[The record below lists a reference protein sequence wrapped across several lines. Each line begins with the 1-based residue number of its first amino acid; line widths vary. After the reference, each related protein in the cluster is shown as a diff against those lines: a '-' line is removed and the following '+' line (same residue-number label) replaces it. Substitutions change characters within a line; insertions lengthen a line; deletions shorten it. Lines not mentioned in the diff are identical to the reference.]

1 MGTSEG
7 QSVATPLLL
16 LSLLLS
22 FSRSS
27 QRRSIAVATDVAV
40 VWCAADRWA
49 GGKKTSKV
57 T

>member
-49 GGKKTSKV
+49 GGKKNQ
-57 T
+57 